1 MTQLKIHW
9 WNMAF
14 HKRVAISVQIS
25 AWEGGN
31 VVYASAPGTSYSLD
45 RLPIGSIITK
55 ASDSLYNITD
65 SSSTVLWSI
74 TLTADSWYVIGGI
87 KLNGQLVSSTP
98 VILNDWDILNPI
110 FTMITMRITFYNGGL
125 WGFYNE
131 LTGKYIDDWWYADV
145 PRADELRFKSHST
158 TNWIIEIYKDW
169 DWRPAIDYTYN
180 WQQAHI
186 IAASAL
192 AQVQSVEFVT
202 DGGNTYTFPALWG
215 LQSWYQYLDGSTFAF
230 QKSLT
235 PCEFAKA
242 QDIWFN
248 PGTFFD
254 YFQQNAGTYFQ
265 SRYWCSD
272 FQILDCA
279 PRNFNYVL
287 SSDLLGEGGEK
298 TWMCW
303 CAISVR
309 DRDYMKYTWEWYV
322 IYNNVKGSTYFNFI
336 NSDWNLSWLNVPQ
349 WSSTNLTPIS
359 TNTLG
364 LIFEYDDTNQIDY
377 WKQSWSCADEC
388 ELANTLIQLLNY

>member
-9 WNMAF
+9 WNMTF

-31 VVYASAPGTSYSLD
+31 VVYSSAPGTSYSLN

-98 VILNDWDILNPI
+98 VTLNDWDILNPI

-125 WGFYNE
+125 WDFYNE
-131 LTGKYIDDWWYADV
+131 LTGKYIYDWWYADV

-158 TNWIIEIYKDW
+158 ANWIIEIYKDW
-169 DWRPAIDYTYN
+169 DWRPVIDYIYN
-180 WQQAHI
+180 WQQAYI
-186 IAASAL
+186 IAAPAS

-230 QKSLT
+230 QNSPASCEVVELQSMSIQSTEFTQLISAYIPYQYPFIKQIQRWDAPQNWQMNYAFYDGTMFHMMGRANVMFEDKNHQMMNWTLIVAFSTDNKIT
-235 PCEFAKA
+235 PYCSIYDNDWRISDSYWIPAWSSVWLITEPNLWNDVYQNNSEWPLNYWMHNWQCNDVCEL
-242 QDIWFN
+242 I
-248 PGTFFD
+248 
-254 YFQQNAGTYFQ
+254 
-265 SRYWCSD
+265 
-272 FQILDCA
+272 QI
-279 PRNFNYVL
+279 
-287 SSDLLGEGGEK
+287 
-298 TWMCW
+298 
-303 CAISVR
+303 
-309 DRDYMKYTWEWYV
+309 
-322 IYNNVKGSTYFNFI
+322 IYN
-336 NSDWNLSWLNVPQ
+336 LA
-349 WSSTNLTPIS
+349 TN
-359 TNTLG
+359 
-364 LIFEYDDTNQIDY
+364 
-377 WKQSWSCADEC
+377 K
-388 ELANTLIQLLNY
+388 